1 VRGAGADEHDRSV
14 PNHGGCILASIEA
27 MMSQLCVKA
36 CGEVLMMSRWSGGV
50 LEADTLKMAAERFE
64 EFKGHFRASV
74 MQSVLLLCASG
85 CGYGTIDV

>member
-1 VRGAGADEHDRSV
+1 
-14 PNHGGCILASIEA
+14 
-27 MMSQLCVKA
+27 MSQLSVKA
-36 CGEVLMMSRWSGGV
+36 CDEVLMWSGEV

-64 EFKGHFRASV
+64 EFKGHFRATV